1 MKIGIISDSH
11 DNLPHIK
18 KAVRLFNAE
27 GVDHIIHAGDYVAP
41 FAVKEL
47 LNADAEITGIFG
59 NNDGEQKGIKVLFE
73 NIFYGPHTICL
84 NDKKITIVH
93 DINNLDSESREISD
107 VVIYGHTHSA
117 EIRKESDTLF
127 LNPGECGGWLSGN
140 STVALLDIDCMDC
153 RIVTIS

>member
-18 KAVRLFNAE
+18 KAIQLFNAE
-27 GVDHIIHAGDYVAP
+27 DVGHIIHAGDYVAP
-41 FAVKEL
+41 FAVKTL

-59 NNDGEQKGIKVLFE
+59 NNDGEQKGIKSLLG
-73 NIFYGPHTICL
+73 NIFYGPHTISL
-84 NDKKITIVH
+84 NGKKITIVH
-93 DINNLDSESREISD
+93 DINDLDLESREISD
-107 VVIYGHTHSA
+107 VVIHGHTHYA
-117 EIRKESDTLF
+117 EVKNESGTLF

-140 STVALLDIDCMDC
+140 STVALLDINCMDY